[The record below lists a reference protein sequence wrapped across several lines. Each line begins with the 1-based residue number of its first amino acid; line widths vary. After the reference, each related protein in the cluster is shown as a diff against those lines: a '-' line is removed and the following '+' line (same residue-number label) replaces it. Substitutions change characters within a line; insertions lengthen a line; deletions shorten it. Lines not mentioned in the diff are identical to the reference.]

1 MSVHLR
7 KCLPFVDA
15 LAVGGGASTG
25 AQTASPVSSHVL
37 FGTPMC
43 ALVGGNGIDRGGGN
57 GVGGG
62 RYRARCCRRR
72 RIAPVRSAAV
82 PPPPRAHA
90 WCQPLGRPWGGPG
103 RRSPTAAAV
112 VAQRLPTTLQQWRR
126 LTAAAVL
133 AEAAVN
139 MADAFAVGPH
149 VLPRPLHVRQRGVSH
164 QLPRVSVGR
173 RERPRDGD
181 GELRGKP
188 VTVVAGEGGGRGWY
202 GPGLCRHR
210 LAWQAPARPV
220 ATAATVAAAATVAV
234 SARNGERVGG
244 RRWGRR
250 RPSRQRPTSPP
261 ASTRAS
267 WAAPSAS
274 QQPWRCLSLES
285 RCSVAGRPAAFV
297 CCPCRVPLGGAILWL
312 VTRNFGAARGRG
324 H

>member
-103 RRSPTAAAV
+103 RRSPTAPSRRRPPPAGAPRPRRGASGRLMAARRGPPLPRLRPRERGRGASGCGV
-112 VAQRLPTTLQQWRR
+112 CARWRDRLRQRPRRQWRR
-126 LTAAAVL
+126 SDAAGRAS
-133 AEAAVN
+133 
-139 MADAFAVGPH
+139 GPASA
-149 VLPRPLHVRQRGVSH
+149 P
-164 QLPRVSVGR
+164 
-173 RERPRDGD
+173 PRDERHFWPGA
-181 GELRGKP
+181 L
-188 VTVVAGEGGGRGWY
+188 TGGGRSAVTY
-202 GPGLCRHR
+202 R
-210 LAWQAPARPV
+210 
-220 ATAATVAAAATVAV
+220 AAAMAAADGGGC
-234 SARNGERVGG
+234 AR
-244 RRWGRR
+244 
-250 RPSRQRPTSPP
+250 
-261 ASTRAS
+261 
-267 WAAPSAS
+267 
-274 QQPWRCLSLES
+274 
-285 RCSVAGRPAAFV
+285 
-297 CCPCRVPLGGAILWL
+297 
-312 VTRNFGAARGRG
+312 
-324 H
+324 